1 MQKDLHDSYS
11 PRRKKFV
18 FLDFPWKTEYTL
30 NCWEILKKKKKK
42 QKNTDT
48 YTVTETLPSAR
59 YTCRLRNE
67 RVKFCLFYI
76 LMIYRLFSK

>member
-11 PRRKKFV
+11 PWRKKFV

-42 QKNTDT
+42 
-48 YTVTETLPSAR
+48 TEEYWYVYRHWNAPFCSIHVSPSQW
-59 YTCRLRNE
+59 TC
-67 RVKFCLFYI
+67 KILFI
-76 LMIYRLFSK
+76 LYPYDI